1 MNTIVYLLFI
11 SIILCSEKV
20 NSQRNSVAV
29 PTTTIDPLSD
39 QSVIDEAWI
48 EDMIVA
54 PATINLL
61 GQVMVV
67 ADIRDVS
74 LQTYLPNYKF
84 NYTKYPES
92 LRATLIQISNGIDS
106 IFFALISLFV
116 MHIHR

>member
-1 MNTIVYLLFI
+1 MNTIIYLLFT
-11 SIILCSEKV
+11 SIILYSEKV
-20 NSQRNSVAV
+20 NSQRNAVAI
-29 PTTTIDPLSD
+29 PATTIDPLSE
-39 QSVIDEAWI
+39 QSIIDEAWI

-74 LQTYLPNYKF
+74 LKTYLPDYKF
-84 NYTKYPES
+84 KYTKYPES

-106 IFFALISLFV
+106 IFFAWISLLFV
-116 MHIHR
+116 YFI